1 MQLTGGCTAQVAAG
15 SPAMFSYLLMDFFL
29 SWGWGKASEGS
40 FEMTAWFAESLP
52 LRCRDGF
59 LCTFNAARLWDRQL
73 GALPLRFQFHYQKSL
88 ILWLLS

>member
-29 SWGWGKASEGS
+29 CWGWGKASEGS